1 MIPTTRKL
9 SRLRDIR
16 AMSASLL
23 GPYRHAHCIAN
34 ERQRAS
40 DLFTRAWV

>member
-1 MIPTTRKL
+1 MIPTTKKL

-23 GPYRHAHCIAN
+23 GRSGDAHCIAN
-34 ERQRAS
+34 ERQQWEI
-40 DLFTRAWV
+40 DLFTRA